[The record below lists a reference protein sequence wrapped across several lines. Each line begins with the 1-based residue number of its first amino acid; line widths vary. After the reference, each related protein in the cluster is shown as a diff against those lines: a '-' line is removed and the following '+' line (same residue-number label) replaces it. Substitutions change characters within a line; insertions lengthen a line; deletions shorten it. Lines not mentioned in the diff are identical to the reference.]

1 MKESVLVV
9 APGRGSYSKS
19 TMGILQNR
27 ESKRLQALHEYRQ
40 QQERLSPIE
49 IDAFPRFQSSKHLA
63 GEEAS
68 LLTAACSIADF
79 DEIDQERYDIVGIC
93 GNSMGHYTAL
103 ILSEVLSLLDGAT
116 LIDTMGEYQRGNI
129 IGGQQVYPICD
140 EDWNIVPQREKAVQS
155 ALANIENLYLSIDLG
170 YQKIIAG
177 TKEALSQAQKYLP
190 SFEQSKRTFPITL
203 PMHSAFHTPLLQ
215 HASNNAKQDL
225 QGICWNHPSYTLID
239 GQGSVASPWVT
250 NPQIIKDYTLGAQ
263 VSETY
268 QFRIMIQH
276 AISLLAPE
284 RIILLGPG
292 SNLGGA
298 IAQSII
304 DIGWYGIHSKKDFL
318 QRQDHDPILLSMG
331 RSEQRKK
338 VTR

>member
-9 APGRGSYSKS
+9 APGRGSYSKK
-19 TMGILQNR
+19 TMGVLQNR
-27 ESKRLQALHEYRQ
+27 TSQRLQKLNEYRTKQ
-40 QQERLSPIE
+40 QRLSPSE
-49 IDAFPRFQSSKHLA
+49 IDALPRFQSSKHLA

-79 DEIDQERYDIVGIC
+79 DDIHQEKYEIVGIC

-103 ILSEVLSLLDGAT
+103 ILSEVLSLVEGAA
-116 LIDTMGEYQRGNI
+116 LIDTMGEYQRGNV

-140 EDWNIVPQREKAVQS
+140 EDWNILPQREA
-155 ALANIENLYLSIDLG
+155 ALQRALSNIKDLHLSIDLG

-177 TKEALSQAQKYLP
+177 SKEALSQAQEYLP

-215 HASNNAKQDL
+215 NTSQKAKQDL
-225 QGICWNHPSYTLID
+225 EGISWNQPKYSLID
-239 GQGSVASPWVT
+239 GLGNISRPWVT
-250 NPQIIKDYTLGAQ
+250 HREYIRGYTLGAQ
-263 VSETY
+263 VVETY
-268 QFRIMIQH
+268 QFRIMIQQ

-304 DIGWYGIHSKKDFL
+304 DIGWYGIHCKEDFL
-318 QRQDHDPILLSMG
+318 LRQEKDPVLLSMG
-331 RSEQRKK
+331 REDQRSR
-338 VTR
+338 VVR

>member
-1 MKESVLVV
+1 MKESALVV
-9 APGRGSYSKS
+9 APGRGSYSKA

-27 ESKRLQALHEYRQ
+27 KSDRLKQLHSYRKQ
-40 QQERLSPIE
+40 QQRLSPIE
-49 IDAFPRFQSSKHLA
+49 LDALPRFQSSKHLA

-68 LLTAACSIADF
+68 LLTAACSVADF
-79 DEIDQERYDIVGIC
+79 DDIDQEKYDIVGIC

-103 ILSEVLSLLDGAT
+103 ILSEVLSLTDGAT

-140 EDWNIVPQREKAVQS
+140 EDWNIVPQREKAVEE
-155 ALANIENLYLSIDLG
+155 ALSNIEDLHLSIDLG

-177 TKEALSQAQKYLP
+177 TKEALSQAKDYLP
-190 SFEQSKRTFPITL
+190 SFEQSKRTFPIML

-215 HASNNAKQDL
+215 NASEKALHDL
-225 QGICWNHPSYTLID
+225 QDIIWSHAKYPLID
-239 GQGSVASPWVT
+239 GLGHISYPWVT
-250 NPQIIKDYTLGAQ
+250 PPQRIKEYTLGAQ
-263 VSETY
+263 VVETY
-268 QFRIMIQH
+268 QFRMMIQH
-276 AISLLAPE
+276 AISLLCPE

-304 DIGWYGIHSKKDFL
+304 DIGWYGIHSKQDFL
-318 QRQDHDPILLSMG
+318 NRQENNPILLSMG
-331 RSEQRKK
+331 RPEQRSK
-338 VTR
+338 VIR

>member
-9 APGRGSYSKS
+9 APGRGSYSKK

-27 ESKRLQALHEYRQ
+27 DGNHIQQLHEYRTKKQ
-40 QQERLSPIE
+40 RLSPIE
-49 IDAFPRFQSSKHLA
+49 IDALPRFQSSKHLA

-79 DEIDQERYDIVGIC
+79 DDIDQEKYDVVGIC

-103 ILSEVLSLLDGAT
+103 ILSEVLSLTDGAT

-129 IGGQQVYPICD
+129 VGGQQVYPICD
-140 EDWNIVPQREKAVQS
+140 EEWRIIPQREQAVQN
-155 ALANIENLYLSIDLG
+155 AIAHIQDLHLSIDLG

-177 TKEALSQAQKYLP
+177 TKEALEQAREYLP

-215 HASNNAKQDL
+215 TASTRAKQDL
-225 QGICWNHPSYTLID
+225 QDITWNYPRYPLID
-239 GQGSVASPWVT
+239 GLGNISYPWVT
-250 NPQIIKDYTLGAQ
+250 HPQHIQEYTLGAQ
-263 VSETY
+263 VVETY

-298 IAQSII
+298 IAQSVI
-304 DIGWYGIHSKKDFL
+304 DVGWYGIHSKNDFL
-318 QRQDHDPILLSMG
+318 HRQESDPILLSMG
-331 RSEQRKK
+331 RPDQRSR

>member
-19 TMGILQNR
+19 TMGVLQNR
-27 ESKRLQALHEYRQ
+27 DGRRIQQLHEYRASKQ
-40 QQERLSPIE
+40 RISPIE
-49 IDAFPRFQSSKHLA
+49 IDALPRFQSSKHLA

-68 LLTAACSIADF
+68 LLTATCSIADF
-79 DEIDQERYDIVGIC
+79 DDIDQDKYDIVGIC

-103 ILSEVLSLLDGAT
+103 ILSEVLSLTDGAT

-140 EDWNIVPQREKAVQS
+140 EDWTIVPHRAQAVQN
-155 ALANIENLYLSIDLG
+155 AIEQIQDLHLSIDLG

-177 TKEALSQAQKYLP
+177 TKEALAQAQEYLP

-203 PMHSAFHTPLLQ
+203 PMHSAFHTPLLYN
-215 HASNNAKQDL
+215 ASKRAKQDV
-225 QGICWNHPSYTLID
+225 QNITWNHPKYPLID
-239 GQGSVASPWVT
+239 GLGNISHPWVT
-250 NPQIIKDYTLGAQ
+250 HPKDIQEYTLGAQ
-263 VSETY
+263 VVETY

-276 AISLLAPE
+276 ALSLLAPQ

-304 DIGWYGIHSKKDFL
+304 DIGWYGIRSKQDFL
-318 QRQDHDPILLSMG
+318 HRQKTDPILLSMG
-331 RSEQRKK
+331 RPDQRNR